1 MLGSALYREFKA
13 NGHECFAAIRR
24 SRVDLD
30 AEVEREFQP
39 TDLICDVDALSPDSV
54 TDLLRQLRPDFLLN
68 AVGLTPRRSINDK
81 SLLIQTNSVLPHQ
94 LAKICEKLGVRMVH
108 YSTDCV
114 FKGQTQGP
122 TQGYTENDRP
132 DADDDYGLSKRMGE
146 VLDQDHVL
154 TLRGSIVGLE
164 LQNHTELLEWFISQ
178 RNTKEVVGFKAFHY
192 SGMTTTQMAKVTL
205 KCAQMGLSGLW
216 HASGPF
222 TTKYDLLQTA
232 AREFQFPVQVVPDIQ
247 KFADK
252 RLSSERLAKVI
263 GPVTPDWGRM
273 LAEQAA
279 WWHERQNSSPS
290 STISQNNGQKHQP
303 RKSA

>member
-1 MLGSALYREFKA
+1 MLGSALYREIKA
-13 NGHECFAAIRR
+13 QGHECIAAIRR
-24 SRVDLD
+24 SRTDLS
-30 AEVEREFQP
+30 AEIEREFQP
-39 TDLICDVDALSPDSV
+39 TDLVCDVDALDPDSV

-68 AVGLTPRRSINDK
+68 AVGWTPRRPIKDK

-94 LAKICEKLGVRMVH
+94 LAQICEKRGVRLVH

-114 FKGQTQGP
+114 FKGQARAP
-122 TQGYTENDRP
+122 EQGYTENDRP
-132 DADDDYGLSKRMGE
+132 DADDDYGLSKRLGE
-146 VLDQDHVL
+146 VSNQDHVL

-178 RNTKEVVGFKAFHY
+178 RQTHEVVGYKAFHY

-205 KCAQMGLSGLW
+205 KCVQAGLSGLW

-222 TTKYDLLQTA
+222 TTKFDLLQTA
-232 AREFQFPVQVVPDIQ
+232 AQEFQFPVHVIPDTQ

-252 RLSSERLAKVI
+252 RLSSDRLAKVI

-279 WWHERQNSSPS
+279 WWRERQGSFKTT
-290 STISQNNGQKHQP
+290 TISPKQGQKHQS